1 MTSDRTHL
9 SHAVEL
15 AGVSLKDGYTPVGVV
30 LVDRDNQVISTGQSY
45 SKPVGDSGKDSI
57 NLGHAELNLL
67 IGLNNKPAPKNA
79 TLYVSLEPCHMC
91 MGAIIVARISRV
103 VWAMD
108 DYWGGATKLYD
119 MGRDYLQLRMPE
131 LIRTPYPE
139 LQREA
144 AQQWVAHLEQYN
156 LPNYIS
162 RMVRWQARVAAE

>member
-1 MTSDRTHL
+1 MNSDRDHL
-9 SHAVEL
+9 SHAIQL
-15 AGVSLKDGYTPVGVV
+15 ADVSLKEGYAPVGVV
-30 LVDRDNQVISTGQSY
+30 LVDRDGEVLSAGRSQNI
-45 SKPVGDSGKDSI
+45 PAGDSGKD
-57 NLGHAELNLL
+57 LVRLEHAEIQLL
-67 IGLNNKPAPKNA
+67 LGLQYQPTPKNA

-131 LIRTPYPE
+131 LVRTPYPE

-144 AQQWVAHLEQYN
+144 AQQWVDHLNQYN
-156 LPNYIS
+156 LPNYIN
-162 RMVRWQARVAAE
+162 RMVRWQARVEAE